1 MKAFMDKDFLLQT
14 DTAKALYHD
23 YAAKMP
29 IIDYHCH
36 INPQEIAEDR
46 RFENIT
52 QVWLGGDH
60 YKWRMIRSNGVPE
73 EEITGDADDR
83 IKFQRFAEA
92 MPRAIGNPM
101 YHWTHLEL
109 QRYFG
114 YNGVLNGDTAEE
126 VWQLCNKKLQEDPDM
141 TVRGLIR
148 QSNVKVIGTTDD
160 PADTLEYHAA
170 IAAEGIEDFKVVPSY
185 RPDKAIAIYKP
196 GFAEYIAKLGAAN
209 GVAIRTAADVTKALA
224 VAMDRFGALGCKA
237 ADHGMDYVMYRP
249 ATDKEVE
256 AVFKKAMAGKAITM
270 EEAEKYV
277 TAITLFCG
285 KEYARRGWVMQIHYC
300 VQRNTNTRR
309 FTALGPDV
317 GCDCISTHECGE
329 ALTALL
335 DAMDREDLL
344 PKTVLYSLNPADNAL
359 LGSVIGCFQGTGA
372 AGKIQHGS
380 AWWFNDNKT
389 GMEQQMTDLANL
401 SLLGNFIG
409 MLTDSRSFLSYTRH
423 EYFRRILCNLVGNWV
438 ENGEYPADMA
448 AVGAM
453 VQDISYNNA
462 KAYFGF

>member
-1 MKAFMDKDFLLQT
+1 MKAFMDKDFLLET
-14 DTAKALYHD
+14 ETARTLYHD

-46 RFENIT
+46 KFENIT

-60 YKWRMIRSNGVPE
+60 YKWRMIRSNGTTE

-83 IKFQRFAEA
+83 TKFQRFAEA

-114 YNGVLNGDTAEE
+114 FDKPLSGDTAEE
-126 VWQLCNKKLQEDPDM
+126 AWNLCNEKLKENGM
-141 TVRGLIR
+141 SARGLVR

-160 PADTLEYHAA
+160 PADSLEYHAA
-170 IAAEGIEDFKVVPSY
+170 ISAEGIEDFKVVPSY
-185 RPDKAIAIYKP
+185 RPDKAVAIYKP
-196 GFAEYIAKLGAAN
+196 GFADYIAKLGAAN
-209 GVAIRTAADVTKALA
+209 GIDIRTAEDVKKALA
-224 VAMDRFGALGCKA
+224 VAMDRFEALGCKA

-249 ATDKEVE
+249 ADDKLVE
-256 AVFKKAMAGKAITM
+256 KVFKKVMAGKAITM
-270 EEAEKYV
+270 EEAEQYA

-285 KEYARRGWVMQIHYC
+285 REYARRGWVMQIHYC
-300 VQRNTNTRR
+300 VQRNTSTRR
-309 FTALGPDV
+309 FEAIGPDA
-317 GCDCISTHECGE
+317 GCDCISTRECSE

-335 DAMDREDLL
+335 NAMDKDNLL

-359 LGSVIGCFQGTGA
+359 LGSVIGCFQDAGA

-389 GMEQQMTDLANL
+389 GMQQQMTDLANL

-423 EYFRRILCNLVGNWV
+423 EYFRRILCNLIGGWV
-438 ENGEYPADMA
+438 ENGEYPADMDTL
-448 AVGAM
+448 GKM

>member
-1 MKAFMDKDFLLQT
+1 MKAFMDKDFLLET
-14 DTAKALYHD
+14 ETARTLYHD

-46 RFENIT
+46 KFENIT

-60 YKWRMIRSNGVPE
+60 YKWRMIRSNGTPE
-73 EEITGDADDR
+73 EEITGNADDR
-83 IKFQRFAEA
+83 TKFQRFAEA

-114 YNGVLNGDTAEE
+114 FDKPLSGDTAEE
-126 VWQLCNKKLQEDPDM
+126 AWHLCNEKLKEAGM
-141 TVRGLIR
+141 SARGLIR

-160 PADTLEYHAA
+160 PADSLEYHAA

-185 RPDKAIAIYKP
+185 RPDKAVAIYKP
-196 GFAEYIAKLGAAN
+196 GFAEYIEKLGAAN
-209 GVAIRTAADVTKALA
+209 GIAIRTVADVKKALA
-224 VAMDRFGALGCKA
+224 AAMDRFAALGCKA

-249 ATDKEVE
+249 ADDKQVE
-256 AVFKKAMAGKAITM
+256 KVFKKVMAGKAITM
-270 EEAEKYV
+270 EEAEQYA

-285 KEYARRGWVMQIHYC
+285 REYARRGWVMQIHYC
-300 VQRNTNTRR
+300 VQRNVSTRR
-309 FTALGPDV
+309 FEAIGPDA
-317 GCDCISTHECGE
+317 GCDCISTRECSE

-335 DAMDREDLL
+335 NAMDKDDLL

-359 LGSVIGCFQGTGA
+359 LGSVIGCFQDAGA

-389 GMEQQMTDLANL
+389 GMQQQMTDLANL

-423 EYFRRILCNLVGNWV
+423 EYFRRILCNLIGGWV
-438 ENGEYPADMA
+438 ENGEYPADTDTL
-448 AVGAM
+448 GKL

>member
-1 MKAFMDKDFLLQT
+1 MKAFMDKDFLLET
-14 DTAKALYHD
+14 ETARTLYHG
-23 YAAKMP
+23 YAAEMP

-46 RFENIT
+46 KFENIT

-60 YKWRMIRSNGVPE
+60 YKWRMIRGNGTPE
-73 EEITGDADDR
+73 QEITGDADDR
-83 IKFQRFAEA
+83 TKFQRFAEA

-114 YNGVLNGDTAEE
+114 FDKPLSGDTAEE
-126 VWQLCNKKLQEDPDM
+126 AWNLCNEKLKEAGM
-141 TVRGLIR
+141 SARGLIR

-160 PADTLEYHAA
+160 PADSLAYHAA

-185 RPDKAIAIYKP
+185 RPDKAVAIYKP
-196 GFAEYIAKLGAAN
+196 GFAEYIGKLGAAN
-209 GVAIRTAADVTKALA
+209 GIAIRTAEDVKKALA
-224 VAMDRFGALGCKA
+224 VAMDRFEALGCKA

-249 ATDKEVE
+249 ADDKQVE
-256 AVFKKAMAGKAITM
+256 KVFKKVMAGKAITM
-270 EEAEKYV
+270 DEAEQYA

-285 KEYARRGWVMQIHYC
+285 HEYARRGWVMQIHYC
-300 VQRNTNTRR
+300 VQRNTSTRR
-309 FTALGPDV
+309 FEAIGPDA
-317 GCDCISTHECGE
+317 GCDCISTRECSE

-335 DAMDREDLL
+335 NAMDKDDLL

-359 LGSVIGCFQGTGA
+359 LGSVIGCFQDAGA

-389 GMEQQMTDLANL
+389 GMQQQMTDLANL

-423 EYFRRILCNLVGNWV
+423 EYFRRILCNLIGGWV
-438 ENGEYPADMA
+438 ENGEYPADMDA
-448 AVGAM
+448 LGKL